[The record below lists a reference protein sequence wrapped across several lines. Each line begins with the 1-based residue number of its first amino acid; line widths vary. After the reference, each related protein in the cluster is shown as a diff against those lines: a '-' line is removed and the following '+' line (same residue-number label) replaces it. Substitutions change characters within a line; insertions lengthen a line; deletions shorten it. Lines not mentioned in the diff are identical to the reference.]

1 MLDIYPTLIEL
12 CNLSEKDEIQ
22 GKSLVPL
29 LKNPEAEWE
38 RPALTT
44 HGRNNHSLRTE
55 RYRYIRYSDGTE
67 ELYDHDKDEMEWT
80 NLAGDAKYADV
91 KKQLAKW
98 LPRTNV
104 PEVTKAK
111 EKAKK
116 KRT

>member
-1 MLDIYPTLIEL
+1 
-12 CNLSEKDEIQ
+12 
-22 GKSLVPL
+22 
-29 LKNPEAEWE
+29 
-38 RPALTT
+38 
-44 HGRNNHSLRTE
+44 NNHSLRTE

-104 PEVTKAK
+104 PEVTAAK
-111 EKAKK
+111 NKK